1 MDPAYFV
8 MLIGLGIAVFF
19 TGLRIFMWKVLEP
32 RALKEE
38 NDRRTAM
45 QAAVREAEGR

>member
-8 MLIGLGIAVFF
+8 ILIGLGIAVFF

-32 RALKEE
+32 RVLKEE
-38 NDRRTAM
+38 NDLK
-45 QAAVREAEGR
+45 AAVREAEGR

>member
-32 RALKEE
+32 RILKEE
-38 NDRRTAM
+38 ADRK
-45 QAAVREAEGR
+45 AAIRRAEGR

>member
-1 MDPAYFV
+1 MDPAYFLI
-8 MLIGLGIAVFF
+8 LIGLGIAVFF

-38 NDRRTAM
+38 NDRR
-45 QAAVREAEGR
+45 AAVRKNRQ